1 MKGRTTSIKLT
12 RLMKQLTGTIKE
24 EYDRST

>member
-12 RLMKQLTGTIKE
+12 QLMKQLTGTIKE